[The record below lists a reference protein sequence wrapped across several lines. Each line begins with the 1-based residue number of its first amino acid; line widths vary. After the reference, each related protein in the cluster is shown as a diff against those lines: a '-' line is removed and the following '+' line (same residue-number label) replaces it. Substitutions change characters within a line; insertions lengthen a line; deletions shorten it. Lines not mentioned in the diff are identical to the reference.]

1 LLFLPQINPMSNT
14 VKATWQGNM
23 HFTAETKE
31 GVINLD
37 ASEEFGGTD
46 QGLRSKSLMLT
57 SLAGC
62 TGMDLGSLIKKM
74 RIEVDGITIV
84 VTAKLTDQHPK
95 IYQSTHIAY
104 HFTGIDLDREK
115 LTKAVNISV
124 DRYCGVIAMFRAF
137 SEVTIEINFDY

>member
-1 LLFLPQINPMSNT
+1 MSDT
-14 VKATWQGNM
+14 IKATWQGNM
-23 HFTAETKE
+23 YFIAKSNE
-31 GVINLD
+31 GEVKLD
-37 ASEEFGGTD
+37 ASDEFGGND

-74 RIEVDGITIV
+74 RIAVDGITII
-84 VTAKLTDQHPK
+84 VTAELSDKHPK
-95 IYQSTHIAY
+95 IYKSTHIAY
-104 HFTGIDLDREK
+104 HFTGIELDREK
-115 LTKAVNISV
+115 LTKAVNLSV

>member
-1 LLFLPQINPMSNT
+1 MSNT

-23 HFTAETKE
+23 HFTAEKKE

-46 QGLRSKSLMLT
+46 QGLRSKLLMLT

-95 IYQSTHIAY
+95 IYKSINQHILLIILPA
-104 HFTGIDLDREK
+104 
-115 LTKAVNISV
+115 
-124 DRYCGVIAMFRAF
+124 
-137 SEVTIEINFDY
+137 